1 LIVFEILTS
10 SDLADRSRLPLP
22 ASAVIF
28 KLSKRIQMSK
38 QAPINSASLIEIS
51 LFRDLQSDQL
61 QTLSEHMHCKTF
73 PAGKTIINAEQPGEA
88 VYLILNGTV
97 KIHIEQPDGNDVLI
111 SILGSGDIVG
121 EMSLL
126 DNQTRSA
133 SVSTLEE
140 TSIIWMDRAT
150 FQESLKTMPQLT
162 INLARILA
170 KRLRHANGL
179 IQALASREVESRI
192 AYQILIFAELYGKTS
207 PNGDIFIPIRLTQG
221 DIASM
226 IGASREHTNKVIV
239 SYKERKYIS
248 IDNSYHIIVHN
259 PQALSSRC

>member
-1 LIVFEILTS
+1 
-10 SDLADRSRLPLP
+10 
-22 ASAVIF
+22 
-28 KLSKRIQMSK
+28 MSK
-38 QAPINSASLIEIS
+38 QATIHADSLSEML
-51 LFRDLQSDQL
+51 LFRDLSLPYLQSL
-61 QTLSEHMHCKTF
+61 IENLHSKTF

-97 KIHIEQPDGNDVLI
+97 KVHIEQPDGTDVLI
-111 SILGSGDIVG
+111 SILGSGDIIG

-133 SVSTLEE
+133 SVSTIEAANLL
-140 TSIIWMDRAT
+140 WMDRAT
-150 FQESLKTMPQLT
+150 FQEALHTMPQLT

-192 AYQILIFAELYGKTS
+192 AYQILIFAELYGKPS
-207 PNGDIFIPIRLTQG
+207 ANGDIFIPIRLTQG

-248 IDNSYHIIVHN
+248 IDSSYHIIVHN
-259 PQALSSRC
+259 PQALSSRCQ

>member
-1 LIVFEILTS
+1 
-10 SDLADRSRLPLP
+10 
-22 ASAVIF
+22 
-28 KLSKRIQMSK
+28 MSK
-38 QAPINSASLIEIS
+38 QATINAASLREMS
-51 LFRDLQSDQL
+51 LFRDLDAAQL
-61 QTLSEHMHCKTF
+61 QILSENLHSKTF

-97 KIHIEQPDGNDVLI
+97 KVHLEQSDGTDVLI
-111 SILGSGDIVG
+111 SILGSGDIIG

-126 DNQTRSA
+126 DNKTRSA
-133 SVSTLEE
+133 SVSTIEATNLL
-140 TSIIWMDRAT
+140 WMDRAT
-150 FQESLKTMPQLT
+150 FQQALHTTPQLT

-192 AYQILIFAELYGKTS
+192 AYQILIFAELYGKPS

-248 IDNSYHIIVHN
+248 IDSSYHIIVHN
-259 PQALSSRC
+259 AQALSSRCQ

>member
-1 LIVFEILTS
+1 
-10 SDLADRSRLPLP
+10 
-22 ASAVIF
+22 
-28 KLSKRIQMSK
+28 MSK
-38 QAPINSASLIEIS
+38 QAAINADSLSEMS
-51 LFRDLQSDQL
+51 LFRDLDAVQL
-61 QTLSEHMHCKTF
+61 QTLCENLHSKTF

-97 KIHIEQPDGNDVLI
+97 KVHIEQTDGTDVLI
-111 SILGSGDIVG
+111 SILGSGDIIG

-126 DNQTRSA
+126 DNKTRSA
-133 SVSTLEE
+133 SVSTIEAANLL
-140 TSIIWMDRAT
+140 WMDRAA
-150 FQESLKTMPQLT
+150 FQEALQTMPQLT

-192 AYQILIFAELYGKTS
+192 AYQILIFAELYGKPS
-207 PNGDIFIPIRLTQG
+207 ANGDIFIPIRLTQG

-248 IDNSYHIIVHN
+248 IDSSYHIIVHN
-259 PQALSSRC
+259 QQALSSRCQ